1 MLSLKVFDRSHCE
14 EMLDAYKRATLLI
27 LEALG
32 RQAAAGA
39 ESDHADFRDRIAEA
53 VARMSPQDA
62 RGQDVLISSGVVSEA
77 VHEYNRHVIAA
88 VRARRLELEAVVALL
103 TETMAQ
109 VSSGSAK
116 SLGRLKD
123 IEHRLVKSE
132 EIFDL
137 RDLRRQMSECLDS
150 VREEAA
156 CRRKESERLMAD
168 LRAAANPRLLKKE
181 DTPPRPVKTGPG
193 HDAIEEVIAA
203 ALARVPNLY
212 VAVLAIDHLKPVAQ
226 RFGEAAALKVA
237 AFCAQQAKASLG
249 GEVRVWR
256 GTACVALLDGVS
268 GASTLERD
276 IAHEATQRRT
286 MTLATDGGR
295 EVLLHVT
302 YSKWSLLPAQGRRPG
317 AVVESMH
324 QFLAAEHS

>member
-32 RQAAAGA
+32 RQASAGA
-39 ESDHADFRDRIAEA
+39 ESDHADFRDNIASA
-53 VARMSPQDA
+53 KARMSPHDA
-62 RGQDVLISSGVVSEA
+62 QVQDVLISSGAVSEA
-77 VHEYNRHVIAA
+77 VHEYNRHVVAA
-88 VRARRLELEAVVALL
+88 VRARRLELEAVVAML

-109 VSSGSAK
+109 VSAGSAK
-116 SLGRLKD
+116 SLGRLKE

-156 CRRKESERLMAD
+156 CRKKESERLMAD
-168 LRAAANPRLLKKE
+168 LRAAANPGDLKTE

-203 ALARVPNLY
+203 ALARVPNLF

-226 RFGEAAALKVA
+226 RFGEAAALKVG
-237 AFCAQQAKASLG
+237 AFCAEQARASLG

-256 GTACVALLDGVS
+256 GACVALLDGVS
-268 GASTLERD
+268 GTSTLERD
-276 IAHEATQRRT
+276 IAHEAQRRRT
-286 MTLATDGGR
+286 MTLATEGGR

-302 YSKWSLLPAQGRRPG
+302 YSKWSLLPAQGCRPS

-324 QFLAAEHS
+324 QFLSAEHS